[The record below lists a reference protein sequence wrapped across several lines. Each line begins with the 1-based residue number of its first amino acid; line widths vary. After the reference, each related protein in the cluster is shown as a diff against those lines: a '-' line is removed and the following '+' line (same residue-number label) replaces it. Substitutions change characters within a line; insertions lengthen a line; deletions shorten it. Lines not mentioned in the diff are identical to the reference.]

1 MVGELYIGGPG
12 VAKGYR
18 NLPVQTKAK
27 FIIYQN
33 KRVYR
38 TGDYAKF
45 DNDGNVVILGRLD
58 GQIKLRGLRIEL
70 GEIENVIQSYGSIKE
85 AAIAGKTIGGVEHL
99 AAMYKGKRDHQN
111 ADKAFT
117 FSIGFGS
124 VASATMMLIGMLLV
138 QPTTMIFSQGG
149 SLYQMTFDYLI
160 PLWASAPIMTFS
172 MGTSTHI
179 RTDGMQ
185 KLAGALPVVSNVI
198 NLGLDYVFMA
208 IFGWG
213 VAGAGWATVTG
224 YAFGMLLIPYFRSK
238 AKTVHFTKVRKSDFK
253 VLGEVIKT
261 GLPTALTHACQFVR
275 TIAINAVI
283 LATAGTV
290 GMQIVTI
297 CLSALNIALIF
308 INSTSMTLMPI
319 CGALFSEKDNSG
331 VRYVLRISNIIT
343 IVMSM
348 IILAILMLFPAA
360 VGNMFVPLSAEVSSQ
375 LVVALRIFSLC
386 ILLTG
391 IAYVLRSFYQSTKQ
405 NGAASLFTVLEGVVF
420 IVPLK
425 YIFAYTNQ
433 NLMWLS
439 FALAEIA
446 SILVIVVIMQIVAK
460 HKKKK
465 NFLMLDTASEQDL
478 LDMTIQNDIEKAVE
492 VSKEII
498 VFCDKNHV
506 DPDLTNVLAVSSEE
520 LAVNIVKYAY
530 KGKNEIDVCL
540 RILEDKLVLRFR
552 DNGII
557 FNPTKYIDESGREI
571 TGLSV
576 VRSITPDITYNR
588 VLGFNVTVVT
598 VATKES

>member
-85 AAIAGKTIGGVEHL
+85 AAIAVKTIGGVEHL

-117 FSIGFGS
+117 FSNGFGS

-138 QPTTMIFSQGG
+138 QPTAMIFSQGG

-160 PLWASAPIMTFS
+160 PLWASAPIM
-172 MGTSTHI
+172 
-179 RTDGMQ
+179 
-185 KLAGALPVVSNVI
+185 
-198 NLGLDYVFMA
+198 
-208 IFGWG
+208 
-213 VAGAGWATVTG
+213 
-224 YAFGMLLIPYFRSK
+224 LLNPYFRSK
-238 AKTVHFTKVRKSDFK
+238 ARTVHFTKVRKSDFK

-319 CGALFSEKDNSG
+319 CGALFGEKDNSG

-348 IILAILMLFPAA
+348 IILAIFMLFPAA

-386 ILLTG
+386 IPLTG

-420 IVPLK
+420 IVPLI

-446 SILVIVVIMQIVAK
+446 SILVIVVVMQIVAK

-506 DPDLTNVLAVSSEE
+506 DPDLTNVLAVSAEE

>member
-38 TGDYAKF
+38 TGDYANF
-45 DNDGNVVILGRLD
+45 DNDGNIVILGRLD

-85 AAIAGKTIGGVEHL
+85 AAIAVKTIGGVEHL

-138 QPTTMIFSQGG
+138 QPTAMIFSQGG

-160 PLWASAPIMTFS
+160 PLWASAPIM
-172 MGTSTHI
+172 
-179 RTDGMQ
+179 
-185 KLAGALPVVSNVI
+185 
-198 NLGLDYVFMA
+198 
-208 IFGWG
+208 
-213 VAGAGWATVTG
+213 
-224 YAFGMLLIPYFRSK
+224 LLIPYFRSK
-238 AKTVHFTKVRKSDFK
+238 ARTVHFTKVRKSDFK

-261 GLPTALTHACQFVR
+261 GLPTALTHACQFVG

-319 CGALFSEKDNSG
+319 CGALFGEKDNSG

-348 IILAILMLFPAA
+348 IILAIFMLFPAA

-386 ILLTG
+386 IPLTG

-420 IVPLK
+420 IVPLI

-446 SILVIVVIMQIVAK
+446 SIMVIVVIMQIDAK

-530 KGKNEIDVCL
+530 KRKNEIDVCL

-588 VLGFNVTVVT
+588 VLVFNVTVVT

>member
-85 AAIAGKTIGGVEHL
+85 AAIAVKTIGGIEHL

-138 QPTTMIFSQGG
+138 QPTAMIFSQGG
-149 SLYQMTFDYLI
+149 SLY
-160 PLWASAPIMTFS
+160 
-172 MGTSTHI
+172 H
-179 RTDGMQ
+179 
-185 KLAGALPVVSNVI
+185 
-198 NLGLDYVFMA
+198 
-208 IFGWG
+208 
-213 VAGAGWATVTG
+213 
-224 YAFGMLLIPYFRSK
+224 
-238 AKTVHFTKVRKSDFK
+238 
-253 VLGEVIKT
+253 
-261 GLPTALTHACQFVR
+261 
-275 TIAINAVI
+275 
-283 LATAGTV
+283 
-290 GMQIVTI
+290 
-297 CLSALNIALIF
+297 
-308 INSTSMTLMPI
+308 
-319 CGALFSEKDNSG
+319 
-331 VRYVLRISNIIT
+331 
-343 IVMSM
+343 
-348 IILAILMLFPAA
+348 
-360 VGNMFVPLSAEVSSQ
+360 
-375 LVVALRIFSLC
+375 
-386 ILLTG
+386 
-391 IAYVLRSFYQSTKQ
+391 QSTKQ

-420 IVPLK
+420 IVPLI

-446 SILVIVVIMQIVAK
+446 SILVIVVVMQIVAK

-506 DPDLTNVLAVSSEE
+506 DPDLTNVLADSSEE

-530 KGKNEIDVCL
+530 KGKK
-540 RILEDKLVLRFR
+540 R
-552 DNGII
+552 
-557 FNPTKYIDESGREI
+557 SM
-571 TGLSV
+571 SV
-576 VRSITPDITYNR
+576 
-588 VLGFNVTVVT
+588 
-598 VATKES
+598 